1 VTYSLVDYG
10 NMVAD
15 RIRMDAYL
23 EALRRTVEPGALVID
38 LGSGPGVLALL
49 ACRLGAGRVIAVEV
63 DESVTLLGEL
73 AAANGYADRV
83 EAFQGPSSELEP
95 ERRADVIVSDLRGVL
110 PLFGRHLPTV
120 VDARER
126 LLRPGGRLIPERDE
140 LWVAPVAAPELHER
154 FAGPWTG
161 DGYGLRLD
169 AARRLATNHHG
180 HGRVARERL
189 LAPPRRW
196 LELDYRRVA
205 EASFRGRLGW
215 TVERGGTGHG
225 LSAWFEATLAPGVGF
240 STAPWEPE
248 MVYRTAF
255 FPWSEAVA
263 LEAGDRLEVELV
275 ATLVGEEYV
284 WSWNTTARRGDE
296 ELARFRQSTFFG
308 NPLSAATLYR
318 RGADHR
324 PVVGPEGRI
333 ARFVLERMDGG
344 ATSGEIAAELR
355 SAFPDRFP
363 DDASALTRVGDLT
376 RRYGD
381 GR

>member
-1 VTYSLVDYG
+1 MYTLIDYG

-23 EALRRTVEPGALVID
+23 EALHRTVGPGALVID

-49 ACRLGAGRVIAVEV
+49 ACRLGAERVIAVEV
-63 DESVTLLGEL
+63 DESVALLGEL
-73 AAANGYADRV
+73 AAANGCADRV
-83 EAFQGPSSELEP
+83 EVFHGPSSELRP

-140 LWVAPVAAPELHER
+140 LWVAPVAAPELHDR
-154 FAGPWTG
+154 FVGPWAE

-169 AARRLATNHHG
+169 GVRRLATNHHG
-180 HGRVARERL
+180 HGRVPRDRL

-196 LELDYRRVA
+196 LELDYRRVT
-205 EASFRGRLGW
+205 EASFRDRLGW
-215 TVERGGTGHG
+215 TVERSGTGHG
-225 LSAWFEATLAPGVGF
+225 LSIWFEASLVPGVGF

-255 FPWSEAVA
+255 FPFSEAVA
-263 LEAGDRLEVELV
+263 LEAGDRLVVELA
-275 ATLVGEEYV
+275 ATLVGGEYV
-284 WSWNTTARRGDE
+284 WTWHTTARRGGD

-308 NPLSAATLYR
+308 NPLSAATLHR

-324 PVVGPEGRI
+324 PALGTAGRI
-333 ARFVLERMDGG
+333 DRFVLERMDGA
-344 ATSGEIAAELR
+344 ATAEEIAAELR

-363 DDASALTRVGDLT
+363 DDASALTRVGDLA